1 MPDGQLCNP
10 VLCVALKILLIL
22 EHSNC
27 HVNVFCT
34 VISLLVELYL
44 FVTDSF
50 ITSAAENVAYIL
62 SNRAVTVHVL

>member
-1 MPDGQLCNP
+1 MHDRTVCNP
-10 VLCVALKILLIL
+10 VLCATLKIFLIL

-34 VISLLVELYL
+34 FISLLVELHL